1 MGRPR
6 KFSRE
11 GVLQKA
17 LPVFWKY
24 GFDHTTLP
32 ELELATGVNKSGL
45 YSEFESKEELFVAC
59 LRYYLET
66 RTGGAILTTKP
77 LGWDNIE
84 RFLEEA
90 PSCTLDLRG
99 CFLVNSMRELPSLP
113 PAAHKVIADGRAKL
127 KHLLK
132 KNIASENPKMDLDV
146 ICDLVSVF
154 FSGICI
160 EANLNA
166 ERTRAR
172 EEIAS
177 FMQMLRAA

>member
-24 GFDHTTLP
+24 GFARTTLP
-32 ELELATGVNKSGL
+32 DLEVATGVNKSCL
-45 YSEFESKEELFVAC
+45 YSEFESKEELFLAC
-59 LRYYLET
+59 LKYYLQT
-66 RTGGAILTTKP
+66 RTGGAILSAEP
-77 LGWDNIE
+77 LGWDNIQK
-84 RFLEEA
+84 FLEEA
-90 PSCTLDLRG
+90 PSCAFDQRG
-99 CFLVNSMRELPSLP
+99 CFSVNSMREVNGLP
-113 PAAHKVIADGRAKL
+113 PEARKIIIEGRAKL
-127 KHLLK
+127 KRLLK
-132 KNIASENPKMDLDV
+132 ANIAAENPKMDVDV
-146 ICDLVSVF
+146 VCDLLSVF

-166 ERTRAR
+166 DRSRAR
-172 EEIAS
+172 EKIEN

>member
-1 MGRPR
+1 MEGMGRPR

-66 RTGGAILTTKP
+66 RTGCAILTTKP

-99 CFLVNSMRELPSLP
+99 CFLVNSM
-113 PAAHKVIADGRAKL
+113 
-127 KHLLK
+127 
-132 KNIASENPKMDLDV
+132 
-146 ICDLVSVF
+146 
-154 FSGICI
+154 
-160 EANLNA
+160 
-166 ERTRAR
+166 
-172 EEIAS
+172 
-177 FMQMLRAA
+177 